1 MADDEQRDEVLRR
14 KLSLLRWVRE
24 EHLDI
29 KPTDFNEQY
38 IRNAADGRAAHPQP
52 APGLVGARPLT
63 AAATS
68 TCDARRTP
76 KRPELLK
83 LNRYKAPRDKVICIL
98 NCCKIIYSM
107 GWPGGRRGPCLGAP
121 HLWAVFGLRASP
133 RQCSCARWASRRER
147 TRSCRY

>member
-38 IRNAADGRAAHPQP
+38 IRNAADGRLPQSS
-52 APGLVGARPLT
+52 GSVGARPLI
-63 AAATS
+63 AAES
-68 TCDARRTP
+68 MRDACRAP
-76 KRPELLK
+76 QRPELLK

-98 NCCKIIYSM
+98 NSCKIIYSM
-107 GWPGGRRGPCLGAP
+107 RCSERGRGTCLSAS
-121 HLWAVFGLRASP
+121 LWAAFGSLVSAL
-133 RQCSCARWASRRER
+133 QCSCARWASRPER
-147 TRSCRY
+147 TRSSRC